1 MIFPGDLALASKQN
15 DTNIS
20 SAEETQE
27 AELIPQLE
35 IAPDP
40 TDIYEDSASENQ
52 NLEISPLSKDFK

>member
-27 AELIPQLE
+27 AELIST
-35 IAPDP
+35 IR
-40 TDIYEDSASENQ
+40 N
-52 NLEISPLSKDFK
+52 SPRPYRYL